1 MPDNPEDITL
11 KRFCRCGLAILLLLA
26 GCGDLP
32 RPFAGNPGATA
43 RMLAQ
48 PPPSRLAVRAP
59 TGAMLGDRDAVAFA
73 AAVAHA
79 LQDAEVPAITDPPRR
94 GDWQLQISAEL
105 RQGRVI
111 PSYAVLDPEGAE
123 RGQAEGIG
131 IDPAAWADAGT
142 PTVAAAALVAAPRI
156 AAMLARIEAERRR
169 SDPASLANRPP
180 RVFLRPVAGAPG
192 DGNISLAR
200 QMRLELAKSGHV
212 LQDSAEGADYTVA
225 GDVLVVPAA
234 GKLERVEIQWRVTD
248 ARGEERGKV
257 VQLNEIPAG
266 SLRGFW
272 ADIAVVVAQE
282 AAGGVRDVILNQTD
296 RKPAP

>member
-1 MPDNPEDITL
+1 MRSLLI
-11 KRFCRCGLAILLLLA
+11 ALLLLA

-32 RPFAGNPGATA
+32 RPFAGNSGSMA
-43 RMLAQ
+43 RQLVQ
-48 PPPSRLAVRAP
+48 PPPARLAVRAP
-59 TGAMLGDRDAVAFA
+59 TGAMLGDGDAVALA
-73 AAVAHA
+73 AAVARA
-79 LQDAEVPAITDPPRR
+79 LQEAEVPAITDAPRR

-105 RQGRVI
+105 RQDRVV
-111 PSYAVLDPEGAE
+111 PSYAVLDPEGTE

-131 IDPAAWADAGT
+131 IEPAAWAMAGQQ
-142 PTVAAAALVAAPRI
+142 TVNAAALVAAPRI
-156 AAMLARIEAERRR
+156 SAMLARIEADRRR
-169 SDPASLANRPP
+169 SDPASLANRPA
-180 RVFLRPVAGAPG
+180 RVFLRPITGAPG
-192 DGNISLAR
+192 DGNTSLTR
-200 QMRLELAKSGHV
+200 QMRLELTKSGHTM
-212 LQDSAEGADYTVA
+212 QETGEGADFTVV
-225 GDVLVVPAA
+225 GDVLVAPA

-296 RKPAP
+296 RRAAP